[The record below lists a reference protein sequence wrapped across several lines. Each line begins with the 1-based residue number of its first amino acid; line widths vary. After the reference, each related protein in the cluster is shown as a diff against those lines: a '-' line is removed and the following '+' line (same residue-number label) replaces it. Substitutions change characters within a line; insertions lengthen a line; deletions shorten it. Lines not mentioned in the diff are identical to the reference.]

1 MKQNKYIFSLLIIA
15 ALFINVSCKKQ
26 LDVKNPNYPTLAN
39 AETETGIISLATGAV
54 YTNGF
59 NTVDVNGLTILG
71 NSYFFIGLAYH
82 ELLGDVVSAEAA
94 NTLINVVSLPEYVIL
109 DNGTKVSNTS
119 NSKNFMRISNARD
132 KRANNPFYFEWT
144 YMYALNN
151 ACNNVLSIVDQ
162 VTYTGEAETKKNTI
176 KAWCY
181 FWKGFAYSKI
191 GSLYYSGLIS
201 NSTIGASNKYLIH
214 DSIIGEANKNLD
226 LASSIV
232 NSITKPDVYSS
243 VLGQLL
249 PKFLQQGHGGILTPT
264 MFAHNINTLKARNL
278 LANKKASLMT
288 AADWASLS
296 TLTTNGIQSG
306 EFIFTARTN
315 PSNGFFTAG
324 SGSVTAGTTGDPNTK
339 TFTISERVIQDYK
352 TGDKRFA
359 NNFQIQLN
367 DAGQP
372 KPYLNQVGGFT
383 YSTRWAL
390 IDGGKGM
397 PGVQTLSNLTPGQYE
412 LPIAGSYEENEL
424 MKAES
429 KIYSG
434 DIEGGLKSIDA
445 VRTYLGAGLA
455 AVAGT
460 NLTQAQALE
469 ELRRERRVALMLR
482 GLSFYDARRW
492 GIIYDISAGGGRKG
506 AVVLTSTGVLNT
518 NATINYNF
526 LDYWDVPADE
536 FELNIPAAGSAPVK
550 NPG

>member
-1 MKQNKYIFSLLIIA
+1 MKQNKYIFCLLA
-15 ALFINVSCKKQ
+15 LAVLFISISCKKQ

-39 AETETGIISLATGAV
+39 AETESGVISLATGAV

-59 NTVDVNGLTILG
+59 NTVDVGGLTVLG

-82 ELLGDVVSAEAA
+82 ELLGDVIAAEAA

-109 DNGTKVSNTS
+109 DNGSKTTNTS
-119 NSKNFMRISNARD
+119 NSKSYMRISNARD
-132 KRANNPFYFEWT
+132 KRSNNPFYYEWT

-151 ACNNVLSIVDQ
+151 ACNNVLSIVDEI
-162 VTYTGEAETKKNTI
+162 TYTGEAETKKNTI

-191 GSLYYSGLIS
+191 GSLYYSALVS
-201 NSTIGASNKYLIH
+201 NSTLGASSKYLIH
-214 DSIIGEANKNLD
+214 DSIINEANKNLD
-226 LASSIV
+226 MAGSLV
-232 NSITKPDVYSS
+232 NSITKPDVYST

-249 PKFLQQGHGGILTPT
+249 PKFLQTGKGGILTPA
-264 MFAHNINTLKARNL
+264 MFARNINTLKARNL
-278 LANKKASLMT
+278 LVNKKASVMT
-288 AADWASLS
+288 AADWTALA

-306 EFIFTARTN
+306 DFIFTARTAA
-315 PSNGFFTAG
+315 SNSFFSAV
-324 SGSVTAGTTGDPNTK
+324 SGSVTASTTGDPNTK

-352 TGDKRFA
+352 AGDKRFA
-359 NNFQIQLN
+359 NNFALQLN

-390 IDGGKGM
+390 LDGGKGM
-397 PGVQTLSNLTPGQYE
+397 PGVQTLSYLTPGLFE
-412 LPIAGSYEENEL
+412 FAIAGSYEENEL

-445 VRTYLGAGLA
+445 VRSYLGAGLA
-455 AVAGT
+455 VVAGT
-460 NLTQAQALE
+460 NLTLAQSLE

-492 GIIYDISAGGGRKG
+492 GVINDISTGGGRKG
-506 AVVLTSTGVLNT
+506 AVVLTSTNVLNT

-536 FELNIPAAGSAPVK
+536 FELNPAAAGSASVK

>member
-1 MKQNKYIFSLLIIA
+1 MKQFQYLCSLIIIS
-15 ALFINVSCKKQ
+15 ALASVSCKKQ
-26 LDVKNPNYPTLAN
+26 LDVQNPNYPTLAN
-39 AETETGIISLATGAV
+39 AETETGIVSLASGAV

-59 NTVDVNGLTILG
+59 NTVDINGLTILG
-71 NSYFFIGLAYH
+71 NSYFFIGLGYH
-82 ELLGDVVSAEAA
+82 ELLGDVVAAEAA
-94 NTLINVVSLPEYVIL
+94 NTLINVVSLPEYAIL

-119 NSKNFMRISNARD
+119 NSKSYMRISNARD
-132 KRANNPFYFEWT
+132 KRSNNPFYYEWT

-162 VTYTGEAETKKNTI
+162 ISYTGEAETKKNTI

-226 LASSIV
+226 MAGALV
-232 NSITKPDVYSS
+232 NSITKPDVYSA

-249 PKFLQQGHGGILTPT
+249 PKFLQQGQGGILTPA
-264 MFAHNINTLKARNL
+264 MWVHNINTLKARNL
-278 LANKKASLMT
+278 LVNKKTSAMI
-288 AADWASLS
+288 AADWANLS
-296 TLTTNGIQSG
+296 TLTTNGIQPG

-315 PSNGFFTAG
+315 ASNGFFTAG
-324 SGSVTAGTTGDPNTK
+324 AGSVAAKVTGDPNTT

-352 TGDKRFA
+352 TGDKRFT
-359 NNFQIQLN
+359 NNFQIQLD
-367 DAGQP
+367 DAGKP

-390 IDGGKGM
+390 ISGGKGM
-397 PGVQTLSNLTPGQYE
+397 PGVQTISNLTPGLYE
-412 LPIAGSYEENEL
+412 LAIAGSYEENEL

-445 VRTYLGAGLA
+445 VRTYFGAGLA

-460 NLTQAQALE
+460 GLSMVQALE

-492 GIIYDISAGGGRKG
+492 GIINDIAAGGGRKG

-536 FELNIPAAGSAPVK
+536 FELNVPAAGSAPVK

>member
-1 MKQNKYIFSLLIIA
+1 
-15 ALFINVSCKKQ
+15 
-26 LDVKNPNYPTLAN
+26 
-39 AETETGIISLATGAV
+39 
-54 YTNGF
+54 
-59 NTVDVNGLTILG
+59 
-71 NSYFFIGLAYH
+71 
-82 ELLGDVVSAEAA
+82 
-94 NTLINVVSLPEYVIL
+94 
-109 DNGTKVSNTS
+109 
-119 NSKNFMRISNARD
+119 MRISNARD
-132 KRANNPFYFEWT
+132 KRSNNPFYYEWT

-151 ACNNVLSIVDQ
+151 ACNNVLSIVDGIS
-162 VTYTGEAETKKNTI
+162 YTGDAETKKNTI

-181 FWKGFAYSKI
+181 FWKGLAYSKI

-214 DSIIGEANKNLD
+214 DSIIAEANKNLD
-226 LASSIV
+226 QASSLV
-232 NSITKPDVYSS
+232 TAVTKPDVYAS

-249 PKFLQQGHGGILTPT
+249 PKFLQQGLGGVLTQT
-264 MFAHNINTLKARNL
+264 MFVHNVNTLKARNL
-278 LANKKASLMT
+278 LANKKATAMT
-288 AADWASLS
+288 TADWAALL
-296 TLTTNGIQSG
+296 TLTTNGIQPG
-306 EFIFTARTN
+306 EFIFTARTTA
-315 PSNGFFTAG
+315 SNGFFTAG
-324 SGSVTAGTTGDPNTK
+324 AGSVAAKTTGDPSST

-352 TGDKRFA
+352 AGDKRFA
-359 NNFQIQLN
+359 NNFQLQLD
-367 DAGQP
+367 DAGKP

-383 YSTRWAL
+383 YSTRWSL
-390 IDGGKGM
+390 VSGGKGL

-412 LPIAGSYEENEL
+412 LAIAGSYEENDL

-455 AVAGT
+455 PVAGT
-460 NLTQAQALE
+460 GLTQAQALE

-492 GIIYDISAGGGRKG
+492 GVIYDVAAGGGRKG

-536 FELNIPAAGSAPVK
+536 FELNVPAAGSAPVK